1 MPVRVLP
8 QLIILPF
15 FPIVGSECIN
25 HWHLANHK
33 NRRKKLGLK
42 NTKPIEKEFMNWLEK
57 GVIGNFRKSE
67 KSKIKK
73 SVKFKGEIKHK
84 LQNVT
89 VWTLTISSTILT
101 KDFEAV
107 QKLYDLKIV
116 KKQNNAI
123 DIKVIVEN
131 GILKKIQKNYGEP
144 LTKKDSRH
152 KYFIRYNADDHSRKN
167 AGLNFY
173 LGDVKSAKSTVSR
186 SSEPRSG
193 KDFIK

>member
-1 MPVRVLP
+1 M
-8 QLIILPF
+8 
-15 FPIVGSECIN
+15 
-25 HWHLANHK
+25 ANHK
-33 NRRKKLGLK
+33 NRRKKYGIK
-42 NTKPIEKEFMNWLEK
+42 NVKPIEKEFMNWLEK

-73 SVKFKGEIKHK
+73 SVEIKGKIKHK
-84 LQNVT
+84 LQDVT
-89 VWTLTISSTILT
+89 IWTLTISSTILS

-107 QKLYDLKIV
+107 QKLYNLKIV

-123 DIKVIVEN
+123 DIKVIVET
-131 GILKKIQKNYGEP
+131 GILKKIKKNYGEP
-144 LTKKDSRH
+144 LTEKDSRH
-152 KYFIRYNADDHSRKN
+152 KYFIRFNADDHSRKN

>member
-1 MPVRVLP
+1 M
-8 QLIILPF
+8 
-15 FPIVGSECIN
+15 
-25 HWHLANHK
+25 
-33 NRRKKLGLK
+33 
-42 NTKPIEKEFMNWLEK
+42 
-57 GVIGNFRKSE
+57 
-67 KSKIKK
+67 
-73 SVKFKGEIKHK
+73 
-84 LQNVT
+84 
-89 VWTLTISSTILT
+89 
-101 KDFEAV
+101 
-107 QKLYDLKIV
+107 

-144 LTKKDSRH
+144 LTYKDSRH
-152 KYFIRYNADDHSRKN
+152 KYFIRFNADDHSREN